1 MNLLLFVV
9 TQLLS
14 LFLLLFLLLLQAS
27 HIFLSLHSPCYI
39 ICVFI
44 IPLFISSVFYIFW
57 NLLQMSPLCFSSFCS
72 CYKLTDSV
80 SSFPIQISHR
90 ENLIG
95 PIHRHDNAVGR
106 LHDADQPW
114 SHKSNIMWSGRLDI
128 FPYMGLSYLYFWHRI
143 YHNIYNMLLT
153 CLYSY

>member
-1 MNLLLFVV
+1 MPSIACITLFVV

-27 HIFLSLHSPCYI
+27 HIFLSLHSPRYI

-80 SSFPIQISHR
+80 SRFPIQIPDR

-95 PIHRHDNAVGR
+95 PIHHHDDAVSR

-114 SHKSNIMWSGRLDI
+114 SHKSNIM
-128 FPYMGLSYLYFWHRI
+128 
-143 YHNIYNMLLT
+143 
-153 CLYSY
+153 